1 MNTVS
6 KLGNALLLRSSSVF
20 HPRQSGVAEKNL
32 NLSDT
37 VTDSVCEVTQVPKDV
52 SLADLRNAGD
62 QYIADVITL
71 VTLDRQIRIAE
82 KFPDVYALL
91 RELTDEWQRY
101 ETLYPDAAADGW
113 LALLMKRANVLR
125 TEIDEIA
132 NEARA

>member
-1 MNTVS
+1 MNTVT
-6 KLGNALLLRSSSVF
+6 KLQKALLLRATSAF
-20 HPRQSGVAEKNL
+20 HPRQSGVGEKNL
-32 NLSDT
+32 NCTDT
-37 VTDSVCEVTQVPKDV
+37 VEASVNAVTQVPKDV
-52 SLADLRNAGD
+52 ALADLRNAGD

-71 VTLDRQIRIAE
+71 VTLDRQIRIAT